1 MISRNDDMP
10 TFTGDQFGLN
20 RRIVFVSASKLPVI
34 IGSPK
39 NILLCGM
46 VSQKNFQYF
55 RIFIP
60 YFVF

>member
-20 RRIVFVSASKLPVI
+20 WRIVFVSAPKLPVI